1 MTYYPQIDVFLYSH
15 HLSGQYCIDIV
26 RRNSVLVTHGSKR
39 DNTSSLTL
47 TFFKICKQDTENFA

>member
-1 MTYYPQIDVFLYSH
+1 MF
-15 HLSGQYCIDIV
+15 
-26 RRNSVLVTHGSKR
+26 THGSKR